1 VVFKNTFRLMV
12 NNMLINKDIFE
23 CGKEWL
29 PSQARPVQWIGAREP
44 TPEALTKYKIRVI
57 VKYRSM

>member
-1 VVFKNTFRLMV
+1 MV
-12 NNMLINKDIFE
+12 NNMLINKAIIE

-44 TPEALTKYKIRVI
+44 TPEALTKYKIRVT